1 MELTLGLPEGE
12 WLLPV
17 LAWTRPDG
25 GDVRRPPALVLRARH
40 GAQGTVRLAPP
51 DGWRDLDTFYAVHA
65 TLAGDQVVQL
75 DLTIPGALLGA
86 GKGSTATW
94 ELCPDADVPMVVSSA
109 GGGAFVGT
117 VAGDR
122 ATGTWSYA
130 PESGLKIEADRDG
143 ARSVFSLRPRHDGG
157 EVVGLDVIIHHQ
169 LGALVGG
176 MQIRL
181 G

>member
-1 MELTLGLPEGE
+1 MALNFGLPDGE

-25 GDVRRPPALVLRARH
+25 GDVRRPPALVLRAQH
-40 GAQGTVRLAPP
+40 GAEGHVRLAPP
-51 DGWRDLDTFYAVHA
+51 DGWRDLDTFYAVDA
-65 TLAGDQVVQL
+65 TLAGDQIVQL

-86 GKGSTATW
+86 GTGSTATW
-94 ELCPDADVPMVVSSA
+94 ELCPDADVPMRVSSA
-109 GGGAFVGT
+109 GAGSFVGT

-122 ATGTWSYA
+122 ATGSWSYA
-130 PESGLKIEADRDG
+130 PEAGLKIEAHRDG
-143 ARSVFSLRPRHDGG
+143 ARSVFSWRPRHDGG
-157 EVVGLDVIIHHQ
+157 EVVGLDVVIHHQ
-169 LGALVGG
+169 LGEMVGG